1 MDITKKIS
9 LAWLLG
15 ALLVGCARQAPG
27 PPNDARWQAS
37 LSAAQKA
44 LATSNAAALQRAT
57 LHLFDQARRM
67 ADTDSR
73 VPESSS
79 VLEQAVQELERLRPK
94 RNVIKFLYRLNDMTK
109 VPQGLGPP
117 LSRLPAQMLY
127 DLLMKSGRLQQA
139 RQLMANF
146 EARAEA
152 DFGDTNPAARLGMRR
167 EADAAATMHDYDA
180 ALKLLARLAKTT
192 GKVYGDK
199 SPEYAEVLIAKA
211 QVDLDREDDVD
222 STAAADQAL
231 SMIKHNPRASVSS
244 FIEIA
249 KIYEGTRQLAKARD
263 AYQRVDLSVDS
274 RHTPGYAT
282 TYGPVLC
289 RLAYLNARLGDG
301 ASARKYLRRAA
312 AFGETVAAESPETL
326 LGVLMTEATVYN
338 MAGEH
343 DRAAQVIERY
353 QRVAA
358 ASGLSRDPG
367 ARRGIV
373 SVYLAAGRYAQ
384 AMREAE
390 VMLMD
395 AKPDTPA
402 YAQAA
407 TLVALVAAEEDPP
420 EPRTDLAKAAVALWR
435 KHEPQDEPYD
445 ALYALALSYAAEGK
459 WAESAKLEGRI
470 IREQNAARGDY
481 ATDWDQWRHYAQALA
496 HTGQQQKANEIRA
509 RLTAEV
515 QPLHR
520 MFSDPRDAA
529 ISLYEHNAFGF
540 SVSLTDDKWQRWAG
554 EATGWPIA
562 AFTAEYAEANGR
574 SDGTLVV
581 VALLLPPGLTSDTAV
596 MALSDLIGANYT
608 SLKPWKEGALT
619 GYKFTYEGSG
629 APGRSFRYNG
639 HFIVKDYAVY
649 AVLAAMDSDNPDAL
663 AAGNLALRQVN
674 LGRAVSTTDL
684 RGSDRKLEGLVL
696 NGVGNALSARRRL
709 DQALRIYKVARE
721 FDASGVVARN
731 IIFANLQLRH
741 YEDVRNEVDHYPD
754 NLAASPELYIWRAL
768 SEEALGDKKAAVS
781 DYASGF
787 DHGFRDD
794 GSATEYVRLLLSLK
808 RGQDAKTFLDK
819 YAAAKLTP
827 NVIGLE
833 ALLSFKLG
841 DKIHLE
847 QAMKRLR
854 NPATSSPGAALIG
867 AMIELQQHG
876 VAGLTKLVGKL
887 EQVGLTSGALY
898 TMLANAQIQAD
909 LTDAARTSVER
920 GLKVAPNNPQL
931 KTLKKELSLPAPTQ
945 L

>member
-1 MDITKKIS
+1 MNIIKKNTA
-9 LAWLLG
+9 AWLLA
-15 ALLVGCARQAPG
+15 ALLVGCFRQAPG
-27 PPNDARWQAS
+27 PPDDARWQAS

-67 ADTDSR
+67 ADADSR

-79 VLEQAVQELERLRPK
+79 VLEQAVQELERLSPK
-94 RNVIKFLYRLNDMTK
+94 RNVIKFLYQLNDMTK

-127 DLLMKSGRLQQA
+127 DLLTKSGRLGQA

-152 DFGDTNPAARLGMRR
+152 DFGDTHPAARLGMRR

-180 ALKLLARLAKTT
+180 ALKLLDRLAKIT
-192 GKVYGDK
+192 GKVYGKK
-199 SPEYAEVLIAKA
+199 SPEYAEVLIATA
-211 QVDLDREDDVD
+211 QVDLDREDDLD
-222 STAAADQAL
+222 SATAADRAL
-231 SMIKHNPRASVSS
+231 AMIKHNPRASVSS

-249 KIYEGTRQLAKARD
+249 KIYEGTRQLVKARD

-312 AFGETVAAESPETL
+312 AFAQTVAAESPETV
-326 LGVLMTEATVYN
+326 LGALMTEATVYN
-338 MAGEH
+338 MADEH

-353 QRVAA
+353 QQVAA
-358 ASGLSRDPG
+358 ASGLSRDPEG
-367 ARRGIV
+367 RRGVV
-373 SVYLAAGRYAQ
+373 SVYLAAGRYPQ

-390 VMLMD
+390 VMLKD
-395 AKPDTPA
+395 AQSDTPS
-402 YAQAA
+402 YAEAA
-407 TLVALVAAEEDPP
+407 TLVALVGAEEDPP

-435 KHEPQDEPYD
+435 KYEPQYEPYD
-445 ALYALALSYAAEGK
+445 ALYALALSYAAQGQ
-459 WAESAKLEGRI
+459 WGESAKLQGRI

-481 ATDWDQWRHYAQALA
+481 ATDWDHWRHYAQALA
-496 HTGQQQKANEIRA
+496 HIGQQKKANDIAA
-509 RLTAEV
+509 RLTAQVE
-515 QPLHR
+515 PLHR

-529 ISLYEHNAFGF
+529 INLYEHNALGF
-540 SVSLTDDKWQRWAG
+540 TVSLTDDKWQRWAG
-554 EATGWPIA
+554 EATGWPMA
-562 AFTAEYAEANGR
+562 AFTAQYAEANGR

-581 VALLLPPGLTSDTAV
+581 VALLLPPGLASDTAV
-596 MALSDLIGANYT
+596 MALSDMLGANYK

-619 GYKFTYEGSG
+619 GYQFTFERSG
-629 APGRSFRYNG
+629 TPGRSFSYNG

-649 AVLAAMDSDNPDAL
+649 AVLAATDSDKPDAL
-663 AAGNLALRQVN
+663 AAGNLALSQVS
-674 LGRAVSTTDL
+674 LDGAVRAADV
-684 RGSDRKLEGLVL
+684 RGADRKLEGLLL
-696 NGVGNALSARRRL
+696 NAVGNTLSARRRL
-709 DQALRIYKVARE
+709 DEALNIYKVARE
-721 FDASGVVARN
+721 FDANGTVAQN
-731 IIFANLQLRH
+731 IIFANLQLGN
-741 YEDVRNEVDHYPD
+741 YKDVRNEIDHYSG

-768 SEEALGDKKAAVS
+768 SEEALGDKEAAVS

-794 GSATEYVRLLLSLK
+794 GSAAQYVRVLLSLK

-827 NVIGLE
+827 DVIGLQ

-841 DKIHLE
+841 DKIRLE
-847 QAMKRLR
+847 QAMKRLQ
-854 NPATSSPGAALIG
+854 NPATSSPDAALIG
-867 AMIELQQHG
+867 GIIELQRHG
-876 VAGLTKLVGKL
+876 VAGLTKLVAKL
-887 EQVGLTSGALY
+887 EQVGLTSGPLY
-898 TMLANAQIQAD
+898 TLLANAQIQAN
-909 LTDAARTSVER
+909 LPDAARTSVDR
-920 GLKVAPNNPQL
+920 GLKVAPNSSQL
-931 KTLKKELSLPAPTQ
+931 KTLKKQLSLPAPTQ